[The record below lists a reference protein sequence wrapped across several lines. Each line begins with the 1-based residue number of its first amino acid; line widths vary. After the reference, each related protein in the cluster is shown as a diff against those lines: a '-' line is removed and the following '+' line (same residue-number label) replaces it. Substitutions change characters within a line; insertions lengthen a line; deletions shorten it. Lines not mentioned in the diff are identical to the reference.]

1 MPDVGLIVGASL
13 MGVGGLSVLYG
24 TIMCY
29 KSPNQYYNKEDM
41 EAMVAATVLA
51 EKTSQEKNDKY
62 FDDPIEKDVAQK
74 KRKVLSS

>member
-1 MPDVGLIVGASL
+1 
-13 MGVGGLSVLYG
+13 
-24 TIMCY
+24 
-29 KSPNQYYNKEDM
+29 
-41 EAMVAATVLA
+41 MVAATVLA